1 MSRRDSHY
9 RLLLDHNDGWNPSIL
24 SDGSRRKFYRQAD
37 IDCAATRL
45 TGLWPGFPEDP
56 SQPVYD
62 VNSEDV
68 FPPVKPVY
76 VSRRRRRGGGYA
88 NLYNYNTI
96 P

>member
-1 MSRRDSHY
+1 MSKRHGYDY
-9 RLLLDHNDGWNPSIL
+9 TLLDYKYRYYPAIPLDQPN
-24 SDGSRRKFYRQAD
+24 RKFASQAA
-37 IDCAATRL
+37 IDYAAMRMTEH
-45 TGLWPGFPEDP
+45 WPGYPADP
-56 SQPVYD
+56 SQPVYNVD
-62 VNSEDV
+62 SKDI

>member
-1 MSRRDSHY
+1 MSKRGSY
-9 RLLLDHNDGWNPSIL
+9 EYSSLDDIYGYHPFISSGEPH
-24 SDGSRRKFYRQAD
+24 RKFYRQAD
-37 IDCAATRL
+37 IDCDAIKL
-45 TGLWPGFPEDP
+45 TEHWPGFPEDP
-56 SQPVYD
+56 SQPVYN
-62 VNSEDV
+62 VNSENV

>member
-9 RLLLDHNDGWNPSIL
+9 RLLLDHNDGWIPSIL
-24 SDGSRRKFYRQAD
+24 SDGSHRKFYRQAA
-37 IDCAATRL
+37 IDCAAIKL
-45 TGLWPGFPEDP
+45 TEYWPGFPKDP

-68 FPPVKPVY
+68 FSPVKPVY

>member
-1 MSRRDSHY
+1 MSKRGSYDYSP
-9 RLLLDHNDGWNPSIL
+9 LDYNYGFHPSI
-24 SDGSRRKFYRQAD
+24 SSGGPHRKFYRQAD
-37 IDCAATRL
+37 IDCAAIRL
-45 TGLWPGFPEDP
+45 TENWPGFPEDP

-62 VNSEDV
+62 VNSGDV